1 MLGRVRAVALLAAAL
16 LAAAPAADAAAPT
29 LAQITARLRTASQ
42 YDAPA
47 AKVTKAERTQ
57 VNAAIARAAA
67 KKRVVRVAILAVPPP
82 DAPGTTAAPRLRARL
97 KLVGTMIVA
106 LPATVQVAS
115 LNVSGKR
122 LAQVRGAAQGKGGAA
137 GAVAAI
143 DALLARPA
151 PPTSTAT
158 TPTTTTPAA
167 SSSSGGGVSTWVYIA
182 VAIVL
187 VVLIAALAAL
197 RARTR
202 DVRRR
207 GGGSLIEGARGLL
220 QGRLDHL
227 GELLADTAVGVSER
241 EDLALTEHHRSAA
254 DTVSD
259 VRASIGRLDGPPAFR
274 SAHGRLD
281 DAEWHLG
288 VVEAHLEG
296 TGEPPRPESGHPARC
311 FFNAEHG
318 LATVEVELELPG
330 VRTVSVGICAADAVR
345 LSRGDEPEVGAV
357 SVGRRRLP
365 WAAAPTWYGGWG
377 WGQDDLPA
385 LRYHGN
391 AVFTTSDQIDALT
404 GPTSRPSVTVMPQ
417 RQEHDDLDLPDLP
430 DDLPDL
436 PDDQAGRD
444 DRDPHDPA

>member
-151 PPTSTAT
+151 PPTTHRDHPDDDHAGRRA
-158 TPTTTTPAA
+158 P
-167 SSSSGGGVSTWVYIA
+167 A
-182 VAIVL
+182 VAV
-187 VVLIAALAAL
+187 AS
-197 RARTR
+197 
-202 DVRRR
+202 RR
-207 GGGSLIEGARGLL
+207 GSTSQSRSSL
-220 QGRLDHL
+220 
-227 GELLADTAVGVSER
+227 S
-241 EDLALTEHHRSAA
+241 
-254 DTVSD
+254 
-259 VRASIGRLDGPPAFR
+259 
-274 SAHGRLD
+274 
-281 DAEWHLG
+281 
-288 VVEAHLEG
+288 
-296 TGEPPRPESGHPARC
+296 C
-311 FFNAEHG
+311 
-318 LATVEVELELPG
+318 
-330 VRTVSVGICAADAVR
+330 
-345 LSRGDEPEVGAV
+345 
-357 SVGRRRLP
+357 
-365 WAAAPTWYGGWG
+365 
-377 WGQDDLPA
+377 
-385 LRYHGN
+385 
-391 AVFTTSDQIDALT
+391 
-404 GPTSRPSVTVMPQ
+404 
-417 RQEHDDLDLPDLP
+417 
-430 DDLPDL
+430 
-436 PDDQAGRD
+436 
-444 DRDPHDPA
+444 